1 MKSSGMSMIKFTVPT
16 EPVPFPRPRF
26 NSDTKGVY
34 NSARY
39 TDFKNA
45 IALIAR
51 RAMDGREPFTGE
63 IKIHADFYRHKPRPK
78 KGTKPQVSFIGD
90 GDNYLKAVMDA
101 LIGVCYVDD
110 RQITDFSGRK
120 IFGEPHVEIE
130 LEAIT

>member
-1 MKSSGMSMIKFTVPT
+1 MIKFSAHIL
-16 EPVPFPRPRF
+16 PVPFPRPRF

-45 IALIAR
+45 IGLIAR
-51 RAMDGREPFTGE
+51 RAMDGRAPFTGE

-78 KGTKPQVSFIGD
+78 KGAKPQVSFIGD

-101 LIGVCYVDD
+101 LNGICYRDD
-110 RQITDFSGRK
+110 RQIVDFSGRK
-120 IFGEPHVEIE
+120 IFGEPHIEIE
-130 LEAIT
+130 LEEITQ

>member
-1 MKSSGMSMIKFTVPT
+1 MKSSDMTTIKFVVPT

-45 IALIAR
+45 IGLIAR

-110 RQITDFSGRK
+110 RQIVDFSGRK